1 MDFDGVWPNMDR
13 FSPNFVENTLI
24 FDNLSTPTLAISVS
38 DATGRAL
45 RSYTY
50 IHSAILLRYEARCP
64 KLPARYKAR
73 CPSLGTSRLAPVC
86 SGSVP
91 PAPNRNQPRPAAPN
105 RTQPPPPELPKRA
118 VCDRAMS
125 IAARCSAPQRC
136 RRSVENPRYRIREFT
151 NSRSTAPGGPILI

>member
-24 FDNLSTPTLAISVS
+24 FDHFSTPTLAISAS

-50 IHSAILLRYEARCP
+50 IHSAILLRYKARCP

-73 CPSLGTSRLAPVC
+73 CPSLGTSR
-86 SGSVP
+86 
-91 PAPNRNQPRPAAPN
+91 PAPAWSRLVPLGPAWSGLVRLGPARSQPQPTAPG
-105 RTQPPPPELPKRA
+105 RTQPHP
-118 VCDRAMS
+118 
-125 IAARCSAPQRC
+125 
-136 RRSVENPRYRIREFT
+136 
-151 NSRSTAPGGPILI
+151 TAPAGAAEARRLRQGDVHRSALLCTTAL